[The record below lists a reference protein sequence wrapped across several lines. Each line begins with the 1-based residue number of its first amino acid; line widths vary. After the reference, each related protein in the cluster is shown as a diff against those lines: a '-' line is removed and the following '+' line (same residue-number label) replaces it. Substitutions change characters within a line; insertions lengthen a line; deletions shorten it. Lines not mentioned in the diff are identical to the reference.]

1 MPEPETDERT
11 AIFMCTRFY
20 VEPASYQSLITRA
33 QKIQLAND
41 IMVKLG
47 KPLTMC
53 GEMRPTDVIAVLA
66 PNKEGKMAVFPML
79 WGFSHEATDAPVV
92 NCRLETAS
100 QKEMWKDSWFRRRCV
115 IPCSWYFE
123 WEHFRSPDGKR
134 SKVGDKYLIQPKG
147 AETTLL
153 AGLYRIEE
161 RKGLQVPVFSVLTRD
176 AIGDLRSIHDRMPLI
191 LRWEDIAAWVRPDG
205 NPQEIS
211 KKAVSEVVFEKTS

>member
-1 MPEPETDERT
+1 MFEPETNERT
-11 AIFMCTRFY
+11 AISMCTRFY

-33 QKIQLAND
+33 QRIQLAND

-53 GEMRPTDVIAVLA
+53 GEMRPTEVAAVLA
-66 PNKEGKMAVFPML
+66 PNKDGKMAVFPML

-92 NCRLETAS
+92 NCRLETPS

-147 AETTLL
+147 AESTLL

-191 LRWEDIAAWVRPDG
+191 LRREDIADWVRPDG

-211 KKAVSEVVFEKTS
+211 KKAVSEVVFEKAS

>member
-1 MPEPETDERT
+1 
-11 AIFMCTRFY
+11 MCTRFY
-20 VEPASYQSLITRA
+20 VESASYQSLITRA
-33 QKIQLAND
+33 QRIQLAND

-53 GEMRPTDVIAVLA
+53 GEMRPTDVAAVLA
-66 PNKEGKMAVFPML
+66 PNKYGNMAVFPML

-92 NCRLETAS
+92 NCRLETAD
-100 QKEMWKDSWFRRRCV
+100 KKDMWKDSWFRRRCV

-147 AETTLL
+147 AESMLL

-161 RKGLQVPVFSVLTRD
+161 RRGLQVPVFSVLTRN
-176 AIGDLRSIHDRMPLI
+176 AVGDLRGIHDRMPLI
-191 LRWEDIAAWVRPDG
+191 LQREDVDAWIRSDG
-205 NPQEIS
+205 NPMEIS
-211 KKAVSEVVFEKTS
+211 QRALTEMCLEKTG

>member
-1 MPEPETDERT
+1 
-11 AIFMCTRFY
+11 MCTRFY
-20 VEPASYQSLITRA
+20 VESASYQSLITRA

-53 GEMRPTDVIAVLA
+53 GEMRPTDVVAVFA
-66 PNKEGKMAVFPML
+66 PNKVGNVSAFPML
-79 WGFSHEATDAPVV
+79 WGFSHEATDAPIV

-100 QKEMWKDSWFRRRCV
+100 QKDLWKDSWFRRQCV

-123 WEHFRSPDGKR
+123 WEHFRSPDGKW
-134 SKVGDKYLIQPKG
+134 SKFGEKNLIQPKG
-147 AETTLL
+147 SHTTRL

-161 RKGLQVPVFSVLTRD
+161 RNRVNCPVFSVLTRD
-176 AIGDLRSIHDRMPLI
+176 ATEELRGIHDRMPLI
-191 LRWEDIAAWVRPDG
+191 LRREDISKWIRPDG

-211 KKAVSEVVFEKTS
+211 QRTLTEMCLEKTG

>member
-1 MPEPETDERT
+1 
-11 AIFMCTRFY
+11 MCTRFY
-20 VEPASYQSLITRA
+20 VEPAPYQSLIIRA

-66 PNKEGKMAVFPML
+66 PNKNSKMAVFPML
-79 WGFSHEATDAPVV
+79 WGFSHEATDAPIV
-92 NCRLETAS
+92 NCRLETAC

-123 WEHFRSPDGKR
+123 WEHFRSPDGNR
-134 SKVGDKYLIQPKG
+134 SKVGDKYLIQPKDSHM
-147 AETTLL
+147 TML
-153 AGLYRIEE
+153 AGLYRIED

-176 AIGDLRSIHDRMPLI
+176 ATEELRAVHDRMPLI
-191 LRWEDIAAWVRPDG
+191 LRREDVESWIKPDG
-205 NPQEIS
+205 NPREITE
-211 KKAVSEVVFEKTS
+211 KGLTEMCLEKTG

>member
-1 MPEPETDERT
+1 
-11 AIFMCTRFY
+11 MCTRFY
-20 VEPASYQSLITRA
+20 VEPISFQSLITRA

-66 PNKEGKMAVFPML
+66 PNKEGRAAVFPML
-79 WGFSHEATDAPVV
+79 WGFSHDATDAPIV

-115 IPCSWYFE
+115 IPASWYFE
-123 WEHFRSPDGKR
+123 WEHFRSLDGKKKMVG
-134 SKVGDKYLIQPKG
+134 SKCLIQPKDSH
-147 AETTLL
+147 TTML

-161 RKGLQVPVFSVLTRD
+161 RNGVNCPVFSVLTRD
-176 AIGDLRSIHDRMPLI
+176 AVGELRGIHDRMPLI
-191 LRWEDIAAWVRPDG
+191 LQWEDVESWIKPDG
-205 NPQEIS
+205 NPGEIS
-211 KKAVSEVVFEKTS
+211 RRALTEMCWEKAI

>member
-1 MPEPETDERT
+1 
-11 AIFMCTRFY
+11 MCTRFY
-20 VEPASYQSLITRA
+20 VEPISFQSLITRA

-66 PNKEGKMAVFPML
+66 PNKEGNIAAFPML
-79 WGFSHEATDAPVV
+79 WGFSHEATNAPVV

-123 WEHFRSPDGKR
+123 WEHFRSQDEKR
-134 SKVGDKYLIQPKG
+134 SKVGDKYLIQPKDSHM
-147 AETTLL
+147 TML

-161 RKGLQVPVFSVLTRD
+161 RKGLKVPVFSVLTQD
-176 AIGDLRSIHDRMPLI
+176 ATEELRAIHDRMPLI
-191 LRWEDIAAWVRPDG
+191 LRREDVAAWVRPDE

-211 KKAVSEVVFEKTS
+211 PRALTEMCFEKTG

>member
-1 MPEPETDERT
+1 
-11 AIFMCTRFY
+11 MCTRFY
-20 VEPASYQSLITRA
+20 VEPASYRNLITRA

-41 IMVKLG
+41 IMAKLG

-53 GEMRPTDVIAVLA
+53 GEMRPNDVIAVLA
-66 PNKEGKMAVFPML
+66 PNKDGKMAVFPML
-79 WGFSHEATDAPVV
+79 WGFSHEATDAPIV

-134 SKVGDKYLIQPKG
+134 SKVGDKYLIQPKDSHS
-147 AETTLL
+147 TML

-161 RKGLQVPVFSVLTRD
+161 RKGLQIPVFSVLTRD
-176 AIGDLRSIHDRMPLI
+176 AVGELRGIHDRMPLM
-191 LRWEDIAAWVRPDG
+191 LKREDVAAWVRPDG

-211 KKAVSEVVFEKTS
+211 QRALTEMCLEKAM

>member
-1 MPEPETDERT
+1 
-11 AIFMCTRFY
+11 MCTRFY

-53 GEMRPTDVIAVLA
+53 GEMRPTDVAAVLA
-66 PNKEGKMAVFPML
+66 PNKNGKMAVFPML
-79 WGFSHEATDAPVV
+79 WGFSHEATDAPIV

-115 IPCSWYFE
+115 VPCSWYFE

-147 AETTLL
+147 AESTLL
-153 AGLYRIEE
+153 AGLYRIEK

-176 AIGDLRSIHDRMPLI
+176 AVGELRGIHDRMPLI
-191 LRWEDIAAWVRPDG
+191 LRREDVASWVRPDW

-211 KKAVSEVVFEKTS
+211 QRALTEMCWDKTND

>member
-1 MPEPETDERT
+1 
-11 AIFMCTRFY
+11 MCTRFY
-20 VEPASYQSLITRA
+20 VEPASYQILITRA
-33 QKIQLAND
+33 QRIQLAND
-41 IMVKLG
+41 IMVKFG

-53 GEMRPTDVIAVLA
+53 GEMRPTDVVAVLA
-66 PNKEGKMAVFPML
+66 PNKDGKMAVFPML
-79 WGFSHEATDAPVV
+79 WGVSHETTDAPVV

-134 SKVGDKYLIQPKG
+134 SKAGDKYLIQPKDSHS
-147 AETTLL
+147 TLL

-176 AIGDLRSIHDRMPLI
+176 AIGDLRGIHDRMPLI
-191 LRWEDIAAWVRPDG
+191 LRREDVAAWVRPDG
-205 NPQEIS
+205 NPREI
-211 KKAVSEVVFEKTS
+211 AENGLTEMCLEKTG

>member
-1 MPEPETDERT
+1 
-11 AIFMCTRFY
+11 MCTRFY
-20 VEPASYQSLITRA
+20 VEPTSYRSLITRA

-66 PNKEGKMAVFPML
+66 PNKDGKMAVFPML
-79 WGFSHEATDAPVV
+79 WGFSHEATDAPIV

-134 SKVGDKYLIQPKG
+134 SKVGDKYLIQPKNSHS
-147 AETTLL
+147 TML

-176 AIGDLRSIHDRMPLI
+176 ATEELRSIHDRMPLI
-191 LRWEDIAAWVRPDG
+191 LRREDVAAWVRPDG

-211 KKAVSEVVFEKTS
+211 EKTLTEMVMEKTK

>member
-1 MPEPETDERT
+1 
-11 AIFMCTRFY
+11 MCTRFY
-20 VEPASYQSLITRA
+20 VEPASYRSLIIRA

-47 KPLTMC
+47 KPLAMC

-66 PNKEGKMAVFPML
+66 PNKDGKMAVFPML
-79 WGFSHEATDAPVV
+79 WGFSHEATDAPIV

-134 SKVGDKYLIQPKG
+134 SKVGDKYLIQPKDSHS
-147 AETTLL
+147 TIL
-153 AGLYRIEE
+153 AGLYRFEE
-161 RKGLQVPVFSVLTRD
+161 HNGLQVPVFSVLTRD
-176 AIGDLRSIHDRMPLI
+176 AIGELRGIHDRMPLI
-191 LRWEDIAAWVRPDG
+191 LRREDVESWIKPDG
-205 NPQEIS
+205 NPQEVS
-211 KKAVSEVVFEKTS
+211 RKALTEMCFGKV